1 MEKMNTIILQAINM
15 LATLIL
21 GSDVFTRV
29 LGVVQRWAD
38 KEISSAEKRAGV
50 LDEIEIIGLKLSK
63 SLANLAIELAVT
75 YTKKASDLKT
85 DEKAK

>member
-1 MEKMNTIILQAINM
+1 MTVIILQAINM
-15 LATLIL
+15 LASLIL

-50 LDEIEIIGLKLSK
+50 LNEIEIIGLELSK

-75 YTKKASDLKT
+75 YTKRAANIKL

>member
-1 MEKMNTIILQAINM
+1 M
-15 LATLIL
+15 LASLIL

-38 KEISSAEKRAGV
+38 KEISSAEKREGV
-50 LDEIEIIGLKLSK
+50 LDEIEIVGLKLSK
-63 SLANLAIELAVT
+63 SLANLAVELAVS
-75 YTKKASDLKT
+75 YTKKAADLKP

>member
-1 MEKMNTIILQAINM
+1 MNVIILQAINM
-15 LATLIL
+15 LASLIL

-38 KEISSAEKRAGV
+38 KEISSAEKREGV
-50 LDEIEIIGLKLSK
+50 LDEIGIVGLKLSK
-63 SLANLAIELAVT
+63 SLANLAVELAVS
-75 YTKKASDLKT
+75 YTKKAADLKP

>member
-1 MEKMNTIILQAINM
+1 MNVIILQAINM
-15 LATLIL
+15 LASLIL

-38 KEISSAEKRAGV
+38 KEISSAEKREGV
-50 LDEIEIIGLKLSK
+50 LDEIEIVGLKLSK
-63 SLANLAIELAVT
+63 SLANLAVELAVS
-75 YTKKASDLKT
+75 YTKKAADLKP

>member
-1 MEKMNTIILQAINM
+1 MTVIILQAINM
-15 LATLIL
+15 LASLVL

-50 LDEIEIIGLKLSK
+50 LNEIEIIGLELSK

-75 YTKKASDLKT
+75 YTKKAADLKLDT
-85 DEKAK
+85 KAK